1 MRVHVLASGSG
12 GNATVIEANGTRILI
27 DCGLSYRQLG
37 QRMGA
42 VGIFPADL
50 DAVFITHEHD
60 DHVGGLAV
68 FARRNP
74 KVPILATAG
83 TGIRLAG
90 IAGLGEV
97 LVSGAT
103 VQIGALTVVPVST
116 AHDARE
122 PVAFVCEHGACRV
135 GLVTDTGVITSL
147 LAEHI
152 AGCHALLLEFNHDA
166 DMLRLGPYPWTLKQ
180 RIAGRSGHLSNHQ
193 ARKAV
198 EAAAH
203 EQLEAVVAMHLSR
216 ENNTPAMVAREL
228 REVLAGS
235 AVRVAVADQFQSL
248 SIDVAGGAV

>member
-12 GNATVIEANGTRILI
+12 GNAAVIEADGTRILI

-42 VGIFPADL
+42 VGISAADV
-50 DAVFITHEHD
+50 DAAFITHEHD
-60 DHVGGLAV
+60 DHVRGLAV
-68 FARRNP
+68 FARRHP
-74 KVPILATAG
+74 TVPIYATAG

-97 LVSGAT
+97 LVSGVA
-103 VQIGALTVVPVST
+103 VHIGVLAVIPVST

-135 GLVTDTGVITSL
+135 GLLTDTGIITSL
-147 LAEHI
+147 LAERI
-152 AGCHALLLEFNHDA
+152 AGCHALLIEFNHDA

-180 RIAGRSGHLSNHQ
+180 RIAGRTGHLSNHQ
-193 ARKAV
+193 ATLGV

-203 EQLEAVVAMHLSR
+203 DRLEVVVAMHLSR

-228 REVLAGS
+228 RQVLAGS
-235 AVRVAVADQFQSL
+235 AVRVEVADQFQPL
-248 SIDVAGGAV
+248 SIDVRGGAV